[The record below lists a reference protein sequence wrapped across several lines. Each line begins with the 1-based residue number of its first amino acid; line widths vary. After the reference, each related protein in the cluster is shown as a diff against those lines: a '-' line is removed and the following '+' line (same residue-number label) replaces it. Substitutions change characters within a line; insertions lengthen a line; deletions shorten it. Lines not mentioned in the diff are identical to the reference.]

1 MAKIKSTSSSFWSHS
16 IEKIEEVLHIRKQI
30 DLLQAKLTKLVDGTV
45 EAVSPTK
52 AKRRKTGG
60 RTKAPSAAAKSEPVK
75 KARTRTKRKGGMTP
89 EAKAK
94 ISAAMKARWD
104 AKRKAA
110 E

>member
-1 MAKIKSTSSSFWSHS
+1 MAKIKSTSSFWSHS

-30 DLLQAKLTKLVDGTV
+30 DLLQAKLSKLVDGTV
-45 EAVSPTK
+45 EAVTPTK

-60 RTKAPSAAAKSEPVK
+60 RTKAPSTVAKSGPVK
-75 KARTRTKRKGGMTP
+75 KVKTKTKRKSGMTP

-110 E
+110 V